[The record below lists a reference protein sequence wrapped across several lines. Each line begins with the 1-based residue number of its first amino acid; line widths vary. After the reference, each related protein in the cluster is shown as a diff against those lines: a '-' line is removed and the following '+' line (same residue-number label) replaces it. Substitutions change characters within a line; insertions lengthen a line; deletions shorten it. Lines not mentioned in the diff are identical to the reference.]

1 MQRILINAAQKEE
14 IRVAMVDGQQLYDL
28 DVEVPSR
35 EQKKSNVYKGKIT
48 RVEPS
53 LEAAFVDYG
62 AERHGFLP
70 FKEIA
75 RGYYTEEAR
84 NSQGK
89 VDIRTAIKEGQEVVV
104 QIEKEERGNK
114 GAALTTF
121 ISLAGRFLV
130 LMPNNPRA
138 GGVSRR
144 IEGEDRD
151 LIRDALSQLEVPNGM
166 GLIVRTAGVGR
177 NVEEMQWDLDYLLQL
192 WDAFVVATESRPAPF
207 LVYQESNVIIRALRD
222 YFRDDVSEV
231 LIDSPEVFET
241 ARQFIE
247 QVMPNR
253 IRKLKLYE
261 DTVPLFNRFQIENQ
275 IESAYRREVSLPSG
289 GSIVIDHTEALVSI
303 DINSA
308 RATKGGDIEETA
320 TNTNLEAAD
329 EIARQL
335 RLRDIG
341 GLIVIDFIDMM
352 AARNQREVEN
362 RLRDAVKLDRAR
374 VQYGRISRFG
384 LMEMSRQ
391 RLKPSLGES
400 TQIVCPRCSGQGT
413 VRTVESLSLSLVRII
428 EEEALKDSTGRVDV
442 QVPVDVATYLLNEK
456 RAAIMAVEKQA
467 GVMVVVIANP
477 ALETPQY
484 KVSRVRKSE
493 QEEGE
498 TLISYRQVEAEE
510 HSHDPQQY
518 REVPIQPELPAVQ
531 RVVPTKPVPAATEAK
546 AKPVAKKPGLLSGL
560 ISLFVGGD
568 SEKKTEEKPRSAKP
582 AAKDRP
588 AGRNTAAAGGA
599 QGQRGSRG
607 GRGRGGR
614 GRTRARSEQ
623 GDKPQQQT
631 SQPASQAAKPAKQ
644 PRPAVVAEQESLD
657 KDATQGAQAAG
668 SNSGQGSKS
677 RRSRRGGG
685 RRRRETSQASVTPET
700 GTQNPDGGNVSSGE
714 NAGSTQSA
722 PIRND
727 SAASVSQSVS
737 SAPTAEAA
745 PRTESAAPVESVQR
759 NAPEPVSNQP
769 QAAEHRP
776 SQSPVEQKPVETR
789 VEHKPAEPKAEARL
803 ENKPAAPKPVEASAE
818 SKPVAPKPADPR
830 VESKPVESKPV
841 EARVES
847 KSDEPKPVETR
858 VESRPAEPKQV
869 ETKVESKPTESTTP
883 VDKSIAGD

>member
-84 NSQGK
+84 NSQGR

-177 NVEEMQWDLDYLLQL
+177 NVEELQWDLDYLLQL
-192 WDAFVVATESRPAPF
+192 WDAFVKATESRPAPF
-207 LVYQESNVIIRALRD
+207 LVYQESDVIIRALRD
-222 YFRDDVSEV
+222 YFREDISEV
-231 LIDSPEVFET
+231 LIDSPEVYET

-261 DTVPLFNRFQIENQ
+261 DSVPLFNRFQIENQ
-275 IESAYRREVSLPSG
+275 IESAYPREVSLPSG

-362 RLRDAVKLDRAR
+362 RLRDAIKLDRAR

-400 TQIVCPRCSGQGT
+400 TQIVCPRCNGQGT

-428 EEEALKDSTGRVDV
+428 EEEALKENTGRVDV
-442 QVPVDVATYLLNEK
+442 QVPIDVATYLLNEK
-456 RAAIMAVEKQA
+456 RSAITAVEKQA
-467 GVMVVVIANP
+467 GVLVLVIANP

-498 TLISYRQVEAEE
+498 AQASYRQVDAEE
-510 HSHDPQQY
+510 QSLDPQQY
-518 REVPIQPELPAVQ
+518 REALIQPEQPAVQ
-531 RVVPTKPVPAATEAK
+531 RVVPTKPVPAKTKAK
-546 AKPVAKKPGLLSGL
+546 EKPVAKKPGLLSGL
-560 ISLFVGGD
+560 ISLFMGGD
-568 SEKKTEEKPRSAKP
+568 SESEKKPEKKARPAKP
-582 AAKDRP
+582 ASREKSS
-588 AGRNTAAAGGA
+588 GRNTSGGG

-614 GRTRARSEQ
+614 GRNRARSSGEQ
-623 GDKPQQQT
+623 GDKNQSQQKAGQQQ
-631 SQPASQAAKPAKQ
+631 SAQSKPKPKPKQ
-644 PRPAVVAEQESLD
+644 PRPAVAEQESLD
-657 KDATQGAQAAG
+657 KDATPASQNTGG
-668 SNSGQGSKS
+668 SGKS

-685 RRRRETSQASVTPET
+685 RRRRETSQASVTPDNNAPNAEA
-700 GTQNPDGGNVSSGE
+700 GNKE
-714 NAGSTQSA
+714 AAGKDQASQSA
-722 PIRND
+722 PATKEKTRSNQND
-727 SAASVSQSVS
+727 SP
-737 SAPTAEAA
+737 APKVETA
-745 PRTESAAPVESVQR
+745 PRAETAAPVETVQR
-759 NAPEPVSNQP
+759 SAPVPVSPAP
-769 QAAEHRP
+769 QAVEQRP
-776 SQSPVEQKPVETR
+776 SQAP
-789 VEHKPAEPKAEARL
+789 VEHKPAEAKPAEPKQV
-803 ENKPAAPKPVEASAE
+803 ENKPAE
-818 SKPVAPKPADPR
+818 SKSVEPR
-830 VESKPVESKPV
+830 VENK
-841 EARVES
+841 
-847 KSDEPKPVETR
+847 
-858 VESRPAEPKQV
+858 PAELKQV
-869 ETKVESKPTESTTP
+869 ETKVESKPTENKP
-883 VDKSIAGD
+883 VETSKPADKSVAGD

>member
-1 MQRILINAAQKEE
+1 MKRILINAAQKEE

-70 FKEIA
+70 FKEIS
-75 RGYYTEEAR
+75 RSYFTEEALQA
-84 NSQGK
+84 QGRT
-89 VDIRTAIKEGQEVVV
+89 DIRTAIKEGQEVVIQV
-104 QIEKEERGNK
+104 EKEERGNK

-151 LIRDALSQLEVPNGM
+151 LIRDALSQLEVPSGM

-177 NVEEMQWDLDYLLQL
+177 NVEELQWDLDYLMQL
-192 WDAFVVATESRPAPF
+192 WDAFVKATESRPAPF
-207 LVYQESNVIIRALRD
+207 LVYQESDVIIRALRD
-222 YFRDDVSEV
+222 YFRDDINEV
-231 LIDSPEVFET
+231 LVDSPEVFET
-241 ARQFIE
+241 AKQFIE

-253 IRKLKLYE
+253 VRKLKLYQ

-275 IESAYRREVSLPSG
+275 IESAYRREVVLPSG
-289 GSIVIDHTEALVSI
+289 GAIVIDHTEALVSI

-341 GLIVIDFIDMM
+341 GLVVIDFIDMM
-352 AARNQREVEN
+352 ASRNQRAVEN

-374 VQYGRISRFG
+374 VQLGRISRFG

-400 TQIVCPRCSGQGT
+400 TQVVCPRCSGHGT

-428 EEEALKDSTGRVDV
+428 EEEALKENSGRVDV

-456 RAAIMAVEKQA
+456 RAAIAEVEKQT
-467 GVMVVVIANP
+467 GISVMVIANLS
-477 ALETPQY
+477 LETPQY
-484 KVSRVRKSE
+484 KVERVRKAE
-493 QEEGE
+493 LAEEDVVA
-498 TLISYRQVEAEE
+498 SYRHAEIVEQNY
-510 HSHDPQQY
+510 DPEQY
-518 REVPIQPELPAVQ
+518 REALIQPEQAAVQ
-531 RVVPTKPVPAATEAK
+531 RVIPTKPLPKATAQPSPAPAPKK
-546 AKPVAKKPGLLSGL
+546 AGLLTGL

-568 SEKKTEEKPRSAKP
+568 AEKKADKASSEKVEAKEKPKTRSSST
-582 AAKDRP
+582 RT
-588 AGRNTAAAGGA
+588 GS
-599 QGQRGSRG
+599 GQRGSRG

-614 GRTRARSEQ
+614 NRNRPRSDQKQKAPQKQSDDTSKQQTTEPAARQKPQTKSTSAEQ
-623 GDKPQQQT
+623 GPQ
-631 SQPASQAAKPAKQ
+631 
-644 PRPAVVAEQESLD
+644 QESLD
-657 KDATQGAQAAG
+657 KSTDKPAK
-668 SNSGQGSKS
+668 SGS

-685 RRRRETSQASVTPET
+685 RRRRDPNAADNKTPAT
-700 GTQNPDGGNVSSGE
+700 DTP
-714 NAGSTQSA
+714 T
-722 PIRND
+722 D
-727 SAASVSQSVS
+727 SAKAASKPEQSGNTAGASDAQQVKSDAPKAQSNSQPDQQSNQQPKQQPVSESSSPRPPAPSSAQS
-737 SAPTAEAA
+737 SAPPA
-745 PRTESAAPVESVQR
+745 
-759 NAPEPVSNQP
+759 
-769 QAAEHRP
+769 
-776 SQSPVEQKPVETR
+776 SQSSA
-789 VEHKPAEPKAEARL
+789 PASA
-803 ENKPAAPKPVEASAE
+803 PAAPAPVASAPAPAAVKSTGE
-818 SKPVAPKPADPR
+818 SSTAAHSKPAD
-830 VESKPVESKPV
+830 
-841 EARVES
+841 
-847 KSDEPKPVETR
+847 
-858 VESRPAEPKQV
+858 
-869 ETKVESKPTESTTP
+869 KVTSN
-883 VDKSIAGD
+883 D